1 MFKANSKDIRTMPVA
16 VGDSRHHKP
25 PFCCEQDLSL
35 RRMLAQTLRN
45 ILQ

>member
-1 MFKANSKDIRTMPVA
+1 MFKANIKYIRTMPVA

-25 PFCCEQDLSL
+25 LFCCEQDLRL
-35 RRMLAQTLRN
+35 HRMLAQTLRN